1 MTTLTLAYQG
11 NGSFRAI
18 YPDKCQKLM
27 PGSIAA
33 WQTVEVRSGKSHRH
47 YFAAVHDAWL
57 NLPEHLVDEFPSSE
71 HLRKYALIK
80 SGFCTMTKLACKTNA
95 DAINVCTLMSK
106 MDTYA
111 ICEVTGGVV
120 TVRQAYSQSI
130 PAMGRKLFQ
139 ESKEEVFRV
148 LSELI
153 GAPVTEDMAEAA

>member
-1 MTTLTLAYQG
+1 MNLTLKYLGDG
-11 NGSFRAI
+11 NFRSI
-18 YPDKCQKLM
+18 YPAKCEGLE
-27 PGSIAA
+27 PGAIAA
-33 WQTVEVRSGKSHRH
+33 WAKIEMRSAKSHRH
-47 YFAAVHDAWL
+47 FFAAVHQAWL

-111 ICEVTGGVV
+111 ICEVAGGVV

-148 LSELI
+148 LSDLVGSTI
-153 GAPVTEDMAEAA
+153 TENMEIAA

>member
-1 MTTLTLAYQG
+1 MIQSVSLKYVG
-11 NGSFRAI
+11 NDTFRSI
-18 YPDKCQKLM
+18 RKITDIEE
-27 PGSIAA
+27 GSIAA
-33 WQTVEVRSGKSHRH
+33 WQKIEIRSAKSHRH
-47 YFAAVHDAWL
+47 YFSAVHQAWL

-80 SGFCTMTKLACKTNA
+80 SGFCTITKLACKTNA

-139 ESKEEVFRV
+139 ESKDEVFRV

-153 GAPVTEDMAEAA
+153 GSTVTENMEMAA